1 MPVAIEI
8 CQDVNEDAAWG
19 NYNAPQHKIRLREE
33 MPFASK
39 AIEVV
44 LHELLHAIFH
54 CADLNDKDEEE
65 RTVAAFATWMTMV
78 LMDNPALVSWLA
90 KAARPS

>member
-1 MPVAIEI
+1 MPVKIEF
-8 CQDVNEDAAWG
+8 CVDVAEDSAWG
-19 NYNAPQHKIRLREE
+19 NYHPSNHRIRLREE
-33 MPFASK
+33 MPFAAK
-39 AIEVV
+39 AVEVV

-90 KAARPS
+90 KATRPS